1 MAKRKLSKFSFI
13 SKFLILLLLALA
25 IAGFAVFIKNYV
37 GKVPD
42 SPFHVTIGG
51 KDIYST
57 STGYVLSPKLDLEVA
72 VKFPLTTSNNTEYEV
87 SVKADSSLKF
97 SFVKDG
103 KLCLFLSTEDVS
115 KFFDIKNTNNGFVL
129 SVKGFT
135 VIDMLKVLYESDS
148 ISVEEQAIDYK
159 QTMFWLTI
167 SSKDNAESAVRIG
180 FSLLRYADSLIL
192 DTEEIIF

>member
-1 MAKRKLSKFSFI
+1 MAKRKSSKI
-13 SKFLILLLLALA
+13 SIVPKILILLLLAVA

-42 SPFHVTIGG
+42 SPFHVTIDG

-57 STGYVLSPKLDLEVA
+57 SSGYVLSPQTALNVA
-72 VKFPLTTSNNTEYEV
+72 VKSPSTSDNNGEYTV
-87 SVKADSSLKF
+87 SIKADSSLKF
-97 SFVKDG
+97 TFVKDG

-115 KFFDIKNTNNGFVL
+115 KFFDVKNTNNGFVL
-129 SVKGFT
+129 SAKGFT
-135 VIDMLKVLYESDS
+135 VTDMLKVLYESDS
-148 ISVEEQAIDYK
+148 ISVEEQEIDYN

-167 SSKDNAESAVRIG
+167 SPKDNAESAVRIG
-180 FSLLRYADSLIL
+180 FSLFGIISISL

>member
-1 MAKRKLSKFSFI
+1 MAKRQSSKFSI
-13 SKFLILLLLALA
+13 VPKILILLLLAVA

-42 SPFHVTIGG
+42 SPFHVTIDG

-57 STGYVLSPKLDLEVA
+57 STGYVLSPQLDLDVA
-72 VKFPLTTSNNTEYEV
+72 VKFPMTSDNNTEYTI
-87 SVKADSSLKF
+87 SIKADSSLKF
-97 SFVKDG
+97 TFVKDG

-115 KFFDIKNTNNGFVL
+115 KFFDVKNTNNGFVL
-129 SVKGFT
+129 SAKGFT
-135 VIDMLKVLYESDS
+135 VTDMLKVLYESDS
-148 ISVEEQAIDYK
+148 ISVEEQAIDYN

-167 SSKDNAESAVRIG
+167 SPKDNAESAVRIG
-180 FSLLRYADSLIL
+180 FSLFGIMSISL